1 MLFTGVSKLEGLL
14 GRLDLEALDTDLFRG
29 WSPQDGRPRIF
40 GGLVAAQ
47 SLIAACRTV
56 QGRAAHSLH
65 GYFLREGDTS
75 VPVIY
80 HVDRIRDGRSFATRR
95 VVAKQHG
102 KAIFNTA
109 ISFQAEEEGLEH
121 QAPMPDAPP
130 PESVP
135 TNEERLRA
143 YAERSDHPAF
153 EFLLQLDRP
162 IERREIDH
170 VDLLEPE
177 VRGGAQRT
185 WFRAAGELGDDPI
198 LHQAVLAYASDYGLL
213 GTSFNQHGHSFL
225 TQKLI
230 IASLDHAIW
239 FHRPFRADRWM
250 LYVTE
255 SPGAAGGRGLNF
267 GHVYSEA
274 GALIASVAQE
284 GLMRIR
290 KPR

>member
-1 MLFTGVSKLEGLL
+1 MSNLAGLL
-14 GRLDLEALDTDLFRG
+14 ERLDLELLDNDLFRG
-29 WSPQDGRPRIF
+29 FSPNDGRPRIF

-56 QGRAAHSLH
+56 EGRLAHSLH

-102 KAIFNTA
+102 KAIFNMSV
-109 ISFQAEEEGLEH
+109 SFQASEDGLDH
-121 QAPMPDAPP
+121 QARMPDAPP
-130 PESVP
+130 PETVP

-143 YAERSDHPAF
+143 YKERSDHPAID
-153 EFLLQLDRP
+153 FLLLLDRP
-162 IERREIDH
+162 IQRREVDH
-170 VDLLEPE
+170 VDLLDPKPQS
-177 VRGGAQRT
+177 GTHRT
-185 WFRAAGELGDDPI
+185 WFRAAGTLDDDPVI
-198 LHQAVLAYASDYGLL
+198 HQAILAYASDYGLL
-213 GTSFNQHGHSFL
+213 EAAFNQHGHSFL
-225 TQKLI
+225 TEELI

-239 FHRPFRADRWM
+239 FHQSFRADEWM
-250 LYVTE
+250 LYVTD
-255 SPGAAGGRGLNF
+255 SPRTSGGRGLNF
-267 GHVYSEA
+267 GHIYSQS
-274 GALIASVAQE
+274 GALVASVAQE